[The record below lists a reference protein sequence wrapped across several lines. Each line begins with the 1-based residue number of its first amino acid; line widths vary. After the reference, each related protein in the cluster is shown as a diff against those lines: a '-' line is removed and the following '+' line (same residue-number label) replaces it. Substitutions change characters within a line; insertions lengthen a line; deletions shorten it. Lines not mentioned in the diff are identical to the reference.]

1 MLLLLDEQDCMPNHG
16 EISIQIY
23 KKLVDMGLNGDIYCV
38 QFSLDLNSSTQYKT
52 SLIFKMKTNDIH
64 INVHVGPFMESKYRH
79 TIYFRSICN
88 NIILYFLLN
97 KNR

>member
-1 MLLLLDEQDCMPNHG
+1 MEHTKMLLLLDEQDCMPNHG

-64 INVHVGPFMESKYRH
+64 INVFGMYM
-79 TIYFRSICN
+79 
-88 NIILYFLLN
+88 
-97 KNR
+97 